1 MTALKLNNM
10 TIEDE
15 IVNCN
20 PSDVCTD
27 FRVKDFLALLRVH
40 VYLIAFNTSES
51 RTCSQI
57 NATIMYSLVGVELL
71 HAIGTE
77 VFVDNV
83 DLFMDRYCTLD
94 LRNSKVIDQLLQSHG
109 DDYSF
114 F

>member
-1 MTALKLNNM
+1 MTALKLNNF

-40 VYLIAFNTSES
+40 VYLIVFNTSES

-57 NATIMYSLVGVELL
+57 NATIMYSLVGVELP

-77 VFVDNV
+77 VFEDNV
-83 DLFMDRYCTLD
+83 TPFMDMYCTLD
-94 LRNSKVIDQLLQSHG
+94 LHNSKVID
-109 DDYSF
+109 
-114 F
+114 